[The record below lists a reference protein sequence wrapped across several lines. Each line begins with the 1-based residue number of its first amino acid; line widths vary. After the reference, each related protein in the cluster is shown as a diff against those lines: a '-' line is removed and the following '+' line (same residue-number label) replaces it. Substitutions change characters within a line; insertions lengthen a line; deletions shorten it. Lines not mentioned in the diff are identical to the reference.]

1 MLIGAGVYQ
10 YRKGVQHAQYKRR
23 ASAARAVIQSIQQ
36 VGGNELQALVQL
48 RLHLD
53 YESGEE
59 KSAALTVKM
68 AIPIVR
74 LADYQGGCTVSAQY
88 DGSRKIIIG
97 GLMGK
102 VV

>member
-1 MLIGAGVYQ
+1 MLITAFVYQ
-10 YRKGVQHAQYKRR
+10 YRKGVQHNKYKQRAGTAQ
-23 ASAARAVIQSIQQ
+23 AEIQSIQQ

-48 RLHLD
+48 RIRLD
-53 YESGEE
+53 RDSSQGG
-59 KSAALTVKM
+59 SATLSVKM
-68 AIPIVR
+68 ALP
-74 LADYQGGCTVSAQY
+74 LAKLPSYQKGCTVPAQY